1 MNAALAALAAHPW
14 YDLALLAFAV
24 VFMPA
29 MSVIAGRQLAKSGG
43 DSLIPRYWFT
53 LSRGWLAVAAVVAV
67 WWFAQ
72 RPFVQLGL
80 DIPVGIRGQ
89 AGFLVTAIAAVVAG
103 WQIRRLRTL
112 SDEDVDKALARI
124 GYLKIVPR
132 NRAEL
137 SVFLL
142 VALTAGVWEELV
154 YRGFLLWLL
163 MPIIGVPGAIAAS
176 AAVFGIGHAYQGIRG
191 VIATALVGLVFALLY
206 AWTASLWWLMLAHAL
221 IDVYGGVVTYT
232 LHRMAAARHSP
243 KAEALG

>member
-1 MNAALAALAAHPW
+1 MNALLAALTVHPW
-14 YDLALLAFAV
+14 YDQALLAFAV

-29 MSVIAGRQLAKSGG
+29 MSVIAGRQLVRSDGA
-43 DSLIPRYWFT
+43 SLIPRYWFT
-53 LSRGWLAVAAVVAV
+53 FGRGWLAVAAVVAV

-72 RPFVQLGL
+72 RAFAQLGL
-80 DIPVGIRGQ
+80 DFPIGFRGQ
-89 AGFLVTAIAAVVAG
+89 VGFLVTAVVAVVAA
-103 WQIRRLRTL
+103 WQIRRLRKLT
-112 SDEDVDKALARI
+112 DEEVDKALSRI

-163 MPIIGVPGAIAAS
+163 APIIGVPGAIGAS
-176 AAVFGIGHAYQGIRG
+176 AVIFGIGHAYQGIRG

-221 IDVYGGVVTYT
+221 IDVYGGMVTYT